1 MNRFAASF
9 LLCIAAAGVP
19 ATPQLALPGESF
31 HGDEV
36 PARDGER
43 WLALVV
49 ADGKARLQPVT
60 LEVAAVNDPVLDGP
74 DDKTG
79 RSVAAPGL
87 DARVFL
93 RGMAAL
99 EPGDVAVA
107 AADTAALTVGEPLEL
122 RLGETMQRLVAT
134 CAEAGAARGVECTIT
149 LEGGGAPQTLF
160 TTYGVRQED
169 GRLGFGDAVPSLL
182 FAGDMDRDGRVDLLL
197 DTTDHYNLSRP
208 TLFLSSAAKP
218 GQQVAEVAQ
227 QQITGC

>member
-1 MNRFAASF
+1 MNRLTVSL
-9 LLCIAAAGVP
+9 LLCLASGVVAAG
-19 ATPQLALPGESF
+19 PQLVLPGESF

-49 ADGKARLQPVT
+49 AGGKARLQPVALQVT
-60 LEVAAVNDPVLDGP
+60 AVNDPLLDGP
-74 DDKTG
+74 DDRTG
-79 RSVAAPGL
+79 RSVAAPGV

-99 EPGDVAVA
+99 KPGDVAVA
-107 AADTAALTVGEPLEL
+107 VADTVALTVGEPQQLH
-122 RLGETMQRLVAT
+122 LGATTWHLTST
-134 CAEAGAARGVECTIT
+134 CADAGAERGVECTIT
-149 LEGGGAPQTLF
+149 LDGGGASQTLF

-182 FAGDMDRDGRVDLLL
+182 FAGDLDRDGRVDLLL

-208 TLFLSSAAKP
+208 TLYLSSAAKP
-218 GQQVAEVAQ
+218 GQSVAEVAQ